1 MSRVSTEGATSF
13 AQDKERTLRTA
24 CLLSAWAPAAL
35 GVALVLGPSTVLI
48 ADFIRR
54 TSELLVTAAS
64 WRVFRKIARN
74 PSQPPEAF
82 EASERRVSQ
91 MVAAVLLMS
100 TVIIL
105 ITAAIRGLS
114 GAEVGWIVPGLLIA
128 CGGCTVNCWL
138 WRRSRL
144 LAKREP
150 SPLIDAQWR
159 FYRSKTIAD
168 ICVIATLIGGAVTR
182 GTAFSSLVDAV
193 GACIIALFL
202 ATTAQRVLQ
211 RSASSTRVMAEM
223 SHSDPAECR
232 ADPRNP

>member
-1 MSRVSTEGATSF
+1 MNPNGTQVSSF
-13 AQDKERTLRTA
+13 AKDKERTLRTA

-35 GVALVLGPSTVLI
+35 GVALMLGPSTVLI

-64 WRVFRKIARN
+64 WRVFRRIARN
-74 PSQPPEAF
+74 PSHPPEVF

-91 MVAAVLLMS
+91 LVAVVLVLS

-105 ITAAIRGLS
+105 VTAAIRGLS

-128 CGGCTVNCWL
+128 CGGCAVNCWL
-138 WRRSRL
+138 WRRSRS

-168 ICVIATLIGGAVTR
+168 VCVIATLIGGALTR
-182 GTAFSSLVDAV
+182 GTVFSSWVDAV

-202 ATTAQRVLQ
+202 ATTAQRVMQ
-211 RSASSTRVMAEM
+211 RSASSAQVVEEMLPEHSAERRVQ
-223 SHSDPAECR
+223 
-232 ADPRNP
+232 